1 MCLFYNAMVL
11 DRLVELR
18 LSVRVY
24 KVCCDTL
31 SVNQRCEG
39 GFFMANN
46 YDYDAYKRRYRKQ
59 HPEKVLQWRFKTYWK
74 FCQNYIETSPAA
86 AREMMQQVAEGR

>member
-1 MCLFYNAMVL
+1 
-11 DRLVELR
+11 
-18 LSVRVY
+18 
-24 KVCCDTL
+24 
-31 SVNQRCEG
+31 
-39 GFFMANN
+39 MANN